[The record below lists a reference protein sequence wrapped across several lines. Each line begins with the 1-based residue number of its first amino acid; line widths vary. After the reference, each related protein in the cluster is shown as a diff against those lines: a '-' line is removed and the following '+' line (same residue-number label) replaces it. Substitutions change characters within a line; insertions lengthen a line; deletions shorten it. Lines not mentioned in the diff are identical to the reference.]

1 MLKLLSLISK
11 NFIIAIP
18 ITLLLGFAFGLV
30 APTAWLK
37 NLIIPLTFLMVYPM
51 MVSLKLAKVLEGGD
65 AKAQVL
71 AQLITFAIIP
81 FLAFAL
87 GRFFFP
93 DQPFYATRTER
104 LGYPENHR

>member
-1 MLKLLSLISK
+1 MLASPRSRESDRVGQPLANVLENTMLKLLSLISK

-51 MVSLKLAKVLEGGD
+51 MVSLKLAKVLE
-65 AKAQVL
+65 L
-71 AQLITFAIIP
+71 SLIHI
-81 FLAFAL
+81 
-87 GRFFFP
+87 
-93 DQPFYATRTER
+93 
-104 LGYPENHR
+104 